1 MMRMLWLA
9 VMTAVF
15 VLGAVIAYYNTTPV
29 ALDYLGGTS
38 QRPLIFWL
46 LLSFVLG
53 FAAAWLG
60 FVIRGLK
67 LRIELRHLR
76 GRRGGTEPRRKT
88 ADAPPTASSAAEIN
102 PPVDDSAIPT
112 VSPRAFRRAP
122 IFSDRGNR
130 SCMVHTPFS
139 TID

>member
-1 MMRMLWLA
+1 MMRMWWLA
-9 VMTAVF
+9 VMTAGF
-15 VLGAVIAYYNTTPV
+15 VLGAVIADYNTTPV

-76 GRRGGTEPRRKT
+76 RRLDRTETEVKT
-88 ADAPPTASSAAEIN
+88 L
-102 PPVDDSAIPT
+102 
-112 VSPRAFRRAP
+112 
-122 IFSDRGNR
+122 R
-130 SCMVHTPFS
+130 SLSHNET
-139 TID
+139 